1 MPAYDSIYTGQEID
15 AAVGAVYDM
24 LGESEASSS
33 NIRNVLSFS
42 IPTSSSK
49 TITFTTPW
57 NYVFLLVAT
66 AYTRAELNQAAY
78 LISGYVS
85 ASRGRVTNLA
95 SNSNITIDM
104 SSTSNSIVVNN
115 NNTVGAITF
124 SIIPLTN
131 EASFSVS

>member
-85 ASRGRVTNLA
+85 ASRGRVTTLA